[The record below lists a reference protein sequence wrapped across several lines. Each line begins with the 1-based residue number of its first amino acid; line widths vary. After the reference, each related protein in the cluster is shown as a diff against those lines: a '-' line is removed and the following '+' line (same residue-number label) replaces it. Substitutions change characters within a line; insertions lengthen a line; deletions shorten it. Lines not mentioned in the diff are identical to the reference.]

1 METIEKI
8 LQTQNLLLL
17 TQIAEDKFNNEE
29 DKQNFIDKYNKI
41 NYKKF
46 KITKNNIVYNYD
58 KNLNAFYKK
67 I

>member
-8 LQTQNLLLL
+8 LETQNLLLL
-17 TQIAEDKFNNEE
+17 KQIADDKFNNEE

>member
-46 KITKNNIVYNYD
+46 KITKNNIVYNYE

>member
-17 TQIAEDKFNNEE
+17 KQIADDKFNNEE

>member
-8 LQTQNLLLL
+8 LETQNLLLL
-17 TQIAEDKFNNEE
+17 KQIAEDKFNNEE

>member
-46 KITKNNIVYNYD
+46 KITKNNIIYNYD

>member
-29 DKQNFIDKYNKI
+29 DKQNFIDKNNKI